1 MTDKECIDKI
11 EEIARS
17 YVEDDD
23 DNHWGD
29 YFMEKIIDVLEE
41 YNRKGVFGIK

>member
-11 EEIARS
+11 EEIARD
-17 YVEDDD
+17 YVNDED
-23 DNHWGD
+23 HWGS

-41 YNRKGVFGIK
+41 YNRKGVFVTE